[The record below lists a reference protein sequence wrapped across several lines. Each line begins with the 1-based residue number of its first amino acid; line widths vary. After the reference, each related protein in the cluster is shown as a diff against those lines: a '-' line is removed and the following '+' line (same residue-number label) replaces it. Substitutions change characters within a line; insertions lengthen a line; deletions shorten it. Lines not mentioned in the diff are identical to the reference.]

1 MTCGIWFTGSFRL
14 SSHTPVCKQ
23 VDSSSAAAV
32 HQTLS
37 KLERKLSGTVATAAA
52 EAQGRASRETSVQK
66 SDTAG
71 IVAVLHLLSAIK
83 LQIRRC
89 EGLNPS
95 LERTPENSMLPS
107 EGVSLDDYPL
117 DSQSWAST
125 ICALTDYLLQGRK
138 FVACTGL
145 FPLLVLRADQSV
157 FSILAWSYNCYT
169 SLSHLSP
176 Q

>member
-1 MTCGIWFTGSFRL
+1 M
-14 SSHTPVCKQ
+14 
-23 VDSSSAAAV
+23 DSSSAAAV

-37 KLERKLSGTVATAAA
+37 KLERKLSRTVATAAA
-52 EAQGRASRETSVQK
+52 EAQGRASRETGVMK
-66 SDTAG
+66 PDTAG
-71 IVAVLHLLSAIK
+71 IVAMLHLLSAIR
-83 LQIRRC
+83 LQTRRC

-95 LERTPENSMLPS
+95 LERTSENSMVPS
-107 EGVSLDDYPL
+107 EGVSLPTDDYPL

-125 ICALTDYLLQGRK
+125 ICALTDYSLQGRK

-157 FSILAWSYNCYT
+157 FSILALSYNCYT
-169 SLSHLSP
+169 SLSHLST